1 MQAVGASQRV
11 FQLLDRLAE
20 MQPCGQ
26 EVPRGRPE
34 GADLNLRSVSFA
46 YPSRPEIQVQSS
58 LINIRLPLSNLDAA
72 KRTRCTELCR
82 KRPFRA
88 GSVAVPQHCQLRS
101 CKLTPV

>member
-1 MQAVGASQRV
+1 MVGMQAVGASQRV

-58 LINIRLPLSNLDAA
+58 IIDLISHKLPPSMQMLRAVHTVYKVRRKHPGLGMLSCSTVCRTAA
-72 KRTRCTELCR
+72 C
-82 KRPFRA
+82 
-88 GSVAVPQHCQLRS
+88 
-101 CKLTPV
+101 